1 MWLEIFIRGLIV
13 GFAASIPL
21 GPIGVL
27 CIQRTLSKN
36 QKAGFISGLGAAS
49 ADTIFASIAFFSLSM
64 VMSFIEDHMSII
76 KVLGGI
82 CILGVGTKIFITNP
96 IVQIRRNRAGVS
108 NIWQD
113 YITVFFFTLAN
124 PAFILIFVAL
134 FTAFG
139 VNVESSHFWHGLVMV
154 VGVFFGSATW
164 WFSITFGVNLI
175 RNKFK
180 PRHLLWINRVTGA
193 IIMALGMITILLIFV
208 NTPIDGILPE

>member
-64 VMSFIEDHMSII
+64 VMSFIEDHQSLI
-76 KVLGGI
+76 KVIGGV
-82 CILGVGTKIFITNP
+82 CILAVGTKIFITNP
-96 IVQIRRNRAGVS
+96 IVQIRRNRAGVT

-124 PAFILIFVAL
+124 PGFILVFVAL
-134 FTAFG
+134 FAALG
-139 VNVESSHFWHGLVMV
+139 VKVESSHFWHGVVMV
-154 VGVFFGSATW
+154 IGVFFGSALW

-175 RNKFK
+175 RNKFR

-208 NTPIDGILPE
+208 NTPIDGMLPE